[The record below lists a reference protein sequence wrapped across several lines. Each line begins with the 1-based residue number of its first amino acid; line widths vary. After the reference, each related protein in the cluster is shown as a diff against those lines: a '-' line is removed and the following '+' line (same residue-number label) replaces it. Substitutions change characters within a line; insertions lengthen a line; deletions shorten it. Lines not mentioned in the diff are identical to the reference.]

1 MKDGALKACV
11 AMVCVVAVYSVNML
25 ANAIAGQPVPDGYLL
40 TGVVGAVCALG
51 GYTVASSVAKT
62 GKAA

>member
-11 AMVCVVAVYSVNML
+11 AMVCVTAVYGLNMM
-25 ANAIAGQPVPDGYLL
+25 ANAVAGNPLPDGYLL

-51 GYTVASSVAKT
+51 GYTVASSVAKS

>member
-11 AMVCVVAVYSVNML
+11 AMVCVVAVYGLNMM

-40 TGVVGAVCALG
+40 SGVIGAVCALG
-51 GYTVASSVAKT
+51 GYTVAASVANSR
-62 GKAA
+62 KAA